1 MRGEGEWKKQARR
14 VLMFVGGG
22 GSGREREGG
31 GRRVRRGAVQAN
43 KEAEEKMTTM
53 KQSDDVKMP
62 YISLLEVAM

>member
-1 MRGEGEWKKQARR
+1 
-14 VLMFVGGG
+14 MFVGGG